1 MNYFLIFL
9 GMGALVLYEL
19 TSGKK
24 DESKNTVDK
33 ARFDDSDIIDLSSI
47 PKAVIPKD
55 LLAIPVPGL
64 SDSKDT
70 WHANAIE
77 CMYVSGPGNRVFKCL
92 LVADGENRAAG
103 LVERVT
109 TAEGRLVSIIE
120 VDGAYVSKL
129 PKIGDKIYL
138 SVPDSVKDC
147 A

>member
-1 MNYFLIFL
+1 MNYFLIIL
-9 GMGALVLYEL
+9 GMGALALYEL
-19 TSGKK
+19 TQSNKN
-24 DESKNTVDK
+24 ESKNTVDK
-33 ARFDDSDIIDLSSI
+33 ERFDDSDIVDLSSI

-55 LLAIPVPGL
+55 ILAIPIPGL
-64 SDSKDT
+64 SASKDT

-92 LVADGENRAAG
+92 LVIDGENRAAG

-120 VDGAYVSKL
+120 VDGAYLSKL